1 MAAGPGRD
9 WFHCNRCYRQEGAR
23 FSVTSCGH
31 VLCEACLGAGPC
43 PICAATCRRFPIP
56 EQLEETLFLKS
67 PATIARQRLAHISQV
82 SRLGGL
88 SAICRHPQNPMNT
101 KFLLLRPGASSRHR
115 WTCCS
120 PPTVTQRAGLRQH
133 CGTPARR
140 WTPSRGKRR
149 RCGGRTENC
158 GDTCGR
164 LRSPLPGGRAEEL
177 NYKASVCSSHPTAS
191 AAAQRASGEVSSP
204 PPPPDRPVAETG
216 GTPSALCLFP
226 PNVLPLHNTAAW
238 PHWSTP
244 RPTAPRRGWPHLQAP
259 PAVCPTG
266 PPCWLP
272 THRCGVLSPP
282 RHCRSPSCPVSPSAS
297 SLPACS
303 LPVSEPTASR
313 PRPRLRCLVQ
323 LKSSA
328 PWRAGRTLALSS
340 NAGLWLPFWKRSRHL
355 GSSCLS
361 KILCLPAKTPPV
373 PVVFLLLAVLWD
385 VLGLPEGFTAPPRCT
400 ASLRVWLLPS

>member
-67 PATIARQRLAHISQV
+67 PATIARQRLAHISQAWRFQQAQV
-82 SRLGGL
+82 D
-88 SAICRHPQNPMNT
+88 
-101 KFLLLRPGASSRHR
+101 LLLASHR
-115 WTCCS
+115 D
-120 PPTVTQRAGLRQH
+120 A
-133 CGTPARR
+133 ARR
-140 WTPSRGKRR
+140 AEAALRDARQALDSKQ
-149 RCGGRTENC
+149 
-158 GDTCGR
+158 
-164 LRSPLPGGRAEEL
+164 RSPLPGGRAEEL

>member
-31 VLCEACLGAGPC
+31 VLCEACLGAGRGPQAFTPRRTTAGPC

-140 WTPSRGKRR
+140 WTPSRG
-149 RCGGRTENC
+149 
-158 GDTCGR
+158 
-164 LRSPLPGGRAEEL
+164 LPYLAVEQEQHTSAHWHHFPS
-177 NYKASVCSSHPTAS
+177 NDSHPTAS
-191 AAAQRASGEVSSP
+191 AAAQRASGEPLGHTGVP
-204 PPPPDRPVAETG
+204 LGQQHPDVAG
-216 GTPSALCLFP
+216 PISR
-226 PNVLPLHNTAAW
+226 LH
-238 PHWSTP
+238 P
-244 RPTAPRRGWPHLQAP
+244 R
-259 PAVCPTG
+259 
-266 PPCWLP
+266 
-272 THRCGVLSPP
+272 
-282 RHCRSPSCPVSPSAS
+282 
-297 SLPACS
+297 
-303 LPVSEPTASR
+303 
-313 PRPRLRCLVQ
+313 
-323 LKSSA
+323 SA
-328 PWRAGRTLALSS
+328 PQGRPAGFPHTVVGSFHHPATAGR
-340 NAGLWLPFWKRSRHL
+340 R
-355 GSSCLS
+355 
-361 KILCLPAKTPPV
+361 PA
-373 PVVFLLLAVLWD
+373 
-385 VLGLPEGFTAPPRCT
+385 R
-400 ASLRVWLLPS
+400 

>member
-31 VLCEACLGAGPC
+31 VLCEACLGAGRGPQAFTPRRTTAGPC

-140 WTPSRGKRR
+140 WTPSRGLPYLAVEQVSPKHNSGN
-149 RCGGRTENC
+149 GG
-158 GDTCGR
+158 GSQ
-164 LRSPLPGGRAEEL
+164 RSAP
-177 NYKASVCSSHPTAS
+177 H
-191 AAAQRASGEVSSP
+191 VSPCRS
-204 PPPPDRPVAETG
+204 
-216 GTPSALCLFP
+216 
-226 PNVLPLHNTAAW
+226 
-238 PHWSTP
+238 STP
-244 RPTAPRRGWPHLQAP
+244 RPIGITSPATTVTPQPRRQLSGQVVSRLATLEYPSANSTPTWLAPSPGSTRGLPHRAALLASHTPLWGPFTTPPLPVAVLPGEPQRFLSAGLQ
-259 PAVCPTG
+259 
-266 PPCWLP
+266 
-272 THRCGVLSPP
+272 PP
-282 RHCRSPSCPVSPSAS
+282 RV
-297 SLPACS
+297 
-303 LPVSEPTASR
+303 
-313 PRPRLRCLVQ
+313 
-323 LKSSA
+323 
-328 PWRAGRTLALSS
+328 
-340 NAGLWLPFWKRSRHL
+340 
-355 GSSCLS
+355 
-361 KILCLPAKTPPV
+361 
-373 PVVFLLLAVLWD
+373 
-385 VLGLPEGFTAPPRCT
+385 
-400 ASLRVWLLPS
+400 

>member
-31 VLCEACLGAGPC
+31 VLCEACLGAGRGPQAFTPRRTTAGPC

-140 WTPSRGKRR
+140 WTPSRG
-149 RCGGRTENC
+149 
-158 GDTCGR
+158 
-164 LRSPLPGGRAEEL
+164 LPYLAVEQEQHTSAHWHHFPS
-177 NYKASVCSSHPTAS
+177 NDSHPTAS
-191 AAAQRASGEVSSP
+191 AAAQRASGE
-204 PPPPDRPVAETG
+204 
-216 GTPSALCLFP
+216 
-226 PNVLPLHNTAAW
+226 
-238 PHWSTP
+238 
-244 RPTAPRRGWPHLQAP
+244 PHLQAP

>member
-31 VLCEACLGAGPC
+31 VLCEACLGAGRGPQAFTPRRTTAGPC

-140 WTPSRGKRR
+140 WTPSRGLPYLAVEQRNLITR
-149 RCGGRTENC
+149 
-158 GDTCGR
+158 
-164 LRSPLPGGRAEEL
+164 PL
-177 NYKASVCSSHPTAS
+177 
-191 AAAQRASGEVSSP
+191 
-204 PPPPDRPVAETG
+204 
-216 GTPSALCLFP
+216 SAL
-226 PNVLPLHNTAAW
+226 V
-238 PHWSTP
+238 TP
-244 RPTAPRRGWPHLQAP
+244 QPRRQ
-259 PAVCPTG
+259 
-266 PPCWLP
+266 
-272 THRCGVLSPP
+272 LSGQV
-282 RHCRSPSCPVSPSAS
+282 VSPI
-297 SLPACS
+297 
-303 LPVSEPTASR
+303 SR
-313 PRPRLRCLVQ
+313 LHPR
-323 LKSSA
+323 SA
-328 PWRAGRTLALSS
+328 PQGRPAGFPHTVVGSFHHPATAGR
-340 NAGLWLPFWKRSRHL
+340 R
-355 GSSCLS
+355 
-361 KILCLPAKTPPV
+361 PA
-373 PVVFLLLAVLWD
+373 
-385 VLGLPEGFTAPPRCT
+385 R
-400 ASLRVWLLPS
+400 

>member
-31 VLCEACLGAGPC
+31 VLCEACLGAGRGPQAFTPRRTTAGPC

-191 AAAQRASGEVSSP
+191 AAAQRASGEPLGHTGVP
-204 PPPPDRPVAETG
+204 LGQQHPDVAG
-216 GTPSALCLFP
+216 PISR
-226 PNVLPLHNTAAW
+226 LH
-238 PHWSTP
+238 P
-244 RPTAPRRGWPHLQAP
+244 R
-259 PAVCPTG
+259 
-266 PPCWLP
+266 
-272 THRCGVLSPP
+272 
-282 RHCRSPSCPVSPSAS
+282 
-297 SLPACS
+297 
-303 LPVSEPTASR
+303 
-313 PRPRLRCLVQ
+313 
-323 LKSSA
+323 SA
-328 PWRAGRTLALSS
+328 PQGRPAGFPHTVVGSFHHPATAGR
-340 NAGLWLPFWKRSRHL
+340 R
-355 GSSCLS
+355 
-361 KILCLPAKTPPV
+361 PA
-373 PVVFLLLAVLWD
+373 
-385 VLGLPEGFTAPPRCT
+385 R
-400 ASLRVWLLPS
+400 